1 MSDVLT
7 SENGLKLAL
16 ILLLLVFSAF
26 FSSSE
31 TALTAASRA
40 RMHARAK
47 QGDRRAA
54 LVGRLLEA
62 RERLIGALLLGNNLV
77 NIFAS
82 ALMTALA
89 LDVFGQVG
97 VVYATLVMTLLVLI
111 FAEVLPK
118 TWAITKPDEAA
129 MKVARPVSL
138 IVALLAPF
146 VRAIQVLVNAT
157 LRLFGVKSAGTDWTA
172 ADEIR
177 GAIDLH
183 HKEGSVEKHERDR
196 ILGVLNIGELVVE
209 DVMIHRKNLVM
220 IDAGLAS
227 RKIIEQVHE
236 SGHSR
241 LPVWQ
246 DQPDNVIGILHAK
259 DLLGA
264 LARPGADKDKINI
277 KRLLRPPWFVPETTP
292 LLTQL
297 KAFQQKHEHFAL
309 VVDEYGALMGVVTLE
324 DIIEEIVGDIH
335 DEHDEA
341 DPDIKAAPDGSVIID
356 GDEPVRDLNRAL
368 DWDLPDEEAVTVAGL
383 IIHESQTIPEVGQ
396 VFSFHGYRF
405 EVLARKRNQITKV
418 KITRMT
424 EAPGSSDLP

>member
-1 MSDVLT
+1 MQHIFT
-7 SENGLKLAL
+7 TENGLKLGL

-40 RMHARAK
+40 RMHARTK
-47 QGDRRAA
+47 QGDKRAA
-54 LVGRLLEA
+54 LVAHLLEA

-111 FAEVLPK
+111 FAEVMPK

-129 MKVARPVSL
+129 MAVARPVNI
-138 IVALLAPF
+138 IVKIFAPF
-146 VRAIQVLVNAT
+146 VQAIQILVNAT

-196 ILGVLNIGELVVE
+196 ILGVLNIGELVIE
-209 DVMIHRKNLVM
+209 DVMIHRKNLVT
-220 IDAGLAS
+220 IDGDMS
-227 RKIIEQVHE
+227 PHKIIEQVLA

-241 LPVWQ
+241 LPVWY

-259 DLLGA
+259 DLLKA
-264 LARPGADKDKINI
+264 LARPSADKDKINI
-277 KRLLRPPWFVPETTP
+277 KRLLRPPWFIPETTP
-292 LLTQL
+292 VLTQL
-297 KAFQQKHEHFAL
+297 KAFQQKREHFAL

-324 DIIEEIVGDIH
+324 DIIEEIVGDIQ
-335 DEHDEA
+335 DEYDENN
-341 DPDIKAAPDGSVIID
+341 PDIKPNKNGSVIVD
-356 GDEPVRDLNRAL
+356 GDVPVRDLNRAMG
-368 DWDLPDEEAVTVAGL
+368 WELPDEDAVTIAGL
-383 IIHESQTIPEVGQ
+383 IIHEAESIPDKGQ
-396 VFSFHGYRF
+396 VFNFYGFKF
-405 EVLARKRNQITKV
+405 EITGKTKNQITKV
-418 KITRMT
+418 KIS
-424 EAPGSSDLP
+424 PNQ